1 MKKNLFQGKIAYLF
15 DELKFEGREKE
26 FVAWFSKK
34 GHNYSARK
42 KVVINKWLLGEM
54 SQNSYSNFND
64 FPICQE
70 KIDGVLAFP
79 KDCFSDTESLEAFKS
94 RVDSYGLQQPYKT
107 SQKFEFAYKYIYYYE
122 TQLKEIIY
130 ANIEIIEEVSPKKK
144 YKIKITPPK
153 IYKDRVNN
161 YEGYLKI
168 DEHGS
173 YQLST
178 RNDVETINSYFVE
191 NRTLNSTHNH
201 LYGLTLRRSYDKKLP
216 IAHKNMMTKKIVD
229 TQEQTGF
236 NLLLNELNLLSLEDD
251 IFNVDTNIEQTVLN
265 KFQKEIANLNTFLGN
280 AKNLLNNDPYLNIF
294 YDAFFSLYEASN
306 FIKADKRYW
315 VSNKREAYKIFLE
328 STAQKKESTCY
339 IVNPIYDSYI
349 YLFDED
355 SPSLVNLNVQ
365 SAKKGLKI
373 EHIFVV
379 TREYE
384 ITNLIQKTVKKLES
398 NGIVINFVLLDEI
411 EKIAIDSYDFLCTNH
426 NDVALYRNIYA
437 HKYFYNITKF
447 KDKTEK
453 LLANYKKIKQISYS
467 MNAFLIEQKSKND
480 KTLKRLVGKWYHY
493 YYGSQ
498 KYKNKYKI
506 WKSKLIIE
514 GNGIVTYIDKEVIS
528 LKGEI
533 NTTFNPSHP
542 FIYLT
547 GTESATLALIQLDSV
562 DIYRGIFK
570 APFLDKKLSSSLN
583 MASIG
588 FFSKKEL
595 EDDTIQKILGN
606 DENGI
611 VLEDD
616 KMQDR
621 IIEYY
626 NESLEL

>member
-1 MKKNLFQGKIAYLF
+1 MKKNLFQEKIAYLF

-54 SQNSYSNFND
+54 TQNSYSNFND

-79 KDCFSDTESLEAFKS
+79 KNCFSDTESLEAFKI
-94 RVDSYGLQQPYKT
+94 RVDSYGSDQIYRTP
-107 SQKFEFAYKYIYYYE
+107 QKFEFTYKYIYYYE

-144 YKIKITPPK
+144 YKIKIIPPK
-153 IYKDRVNN
+153 MYKDRVNN

-216 IAHKNMMTKKIVD
+216 IAHKNMMTKKIVN

-236 NLLLNELNLLSLEDD
+236 NLLLNELNLVSLEDE
-251 IFNVDTNIEQTVLN
+251 IFNVDTDMEQTVLR

-315 VSNKREAYKIFLE
+315 VSNKREAYKNFLE

-373 EHIFVV
+373 EYIFVV
-379 TREYE
+379 TREY
-384 ITNLIQKTVKKLES
+384 
-398 NGIVINFVLLDEI
+398 
-411 EKIAIDSYDFLCTNH
+411 
-426 NDVALYRNIYA
+426 
-437 HKYFYNITKF
+437 
-447 KDKTEK
+447 
-453 LLANYKKIKQISYS
+453 
-467 MNAFLIEQKSKND
+467 
-480 KTLKRLVGKWYHY
+480 
-493 YYGSQ
+493 
-498 KYKNKYKI
+498 
-506 WKSKLIIE
+506 
-514 GNGIVTYIDKEVIS
+514 
-528 LKGEI
+528 
-533 NTTFNPSHP
+533 
-542 FIYLT
+542 
-547 GTESATLALIQLDSV
+547 
-562 DIYRGIFK
+562 
-570 APFLDKKLSSSLN
+570 
-583 MASIG
+583 
-588 FFSKKEL
+588 
-595 EDDTIQKILGN
+595 
-606 DENGI
+606 
-611 VLEDD
+611 
-616 KMQDR
+616 
-621 IIEYY
+621 
-626 NESLEL
+626 